1 MHPEVA
7 DEANPDTK
15 ASTTVRAEVG
25 RCCAVSAGGSGFACS
40 TFLLSSE
47 DSVLMLNSFRETFGL
62 SLKSFYLPSDC
73 GLALKKFSTSSCF
86 GLLSSGMTSPSQ
98 LSLANDANDARNVCL
113 LQDLHVGDFILPADV
128 EKITEAYEM
137 ELV

>member
-1 MHPEVA
+1 
-7 DEANPDTK
+7 
-15 ASTTVRAEVG
+15 
-25 RCCAVSAGGSGFACS
+25 
-40 TFLLSSE
+40 
-47 DSVLMLNSFRETFGL
+47 
-62 SLKSFYLPSDC
+62 
-73 GLALKKFSTSSCF
+73 
-86 GLLSSGMTSPSQ
+86 MTSPSQ